1 MHVLPDR
8 LRKSNGN
15 TWTLFSTTLTLLLL
29 VGCSGIAGSGNK
41 DKYYVGGSVGGLE
54 AGESLTLREAVSSQS
69 LVVTTNGAFK
79 FAAAL
84 AGGSAYDVSV
94 SAQPAGKN
102 CTVTGGSGT
111 LAGRDV
117 TGIRVSCSA
126 TQAEPQALIV
136 GHQNTDPAV
145 IPAEWIARVKTD
157 LHVVYNHTSH
167 GSQLITGMRA
177 LAAFPAFA
185 GRYAWTNSTQ
195 GDSSSLSLRDR
206 GIPGKPD
213 LSQGDADSDGDG
225 IADWAEDTYAYLDKQ
240 ENYHVNVVMWSWCN
254 IGGHDIDRYLR
265 SMQWLIDQF
274 GEGGSHPR
282 AAEHPVK
289 FVFMTAHANGGGEGD
304 SSDSRNEQIRAYVR
318 DHKLILFDFSDIE
331 NYDPDGNYYLDKR
344 LTDALFYDNDPP
356 YDSGPRNGNWAV
368 EYLARHPGG
377 ELDQLVTG
385 NGVSGY
391 DGAGGCAHSDGPDNK
406 ARLNCVLKGRAAWY
420 LFARLAGW
428 DGR

>member
-1 MHVLPDR
+1 MAGHA
-8 LRKSNGN
+8 
-15 TWTLFSTTLTLLLL
+15 
-29 VGCSGIAGSGNK
+29 VG
-41 DKYYVGGSVGGLE
+41 DV
-54 AGESLTLREAVSSQS
+54 R
-69 LVVTTNGAFK
+69 VT
-79 FAAAL
+79 
-84 AGGSAYDVSV
+84 
-94 SAQPAGKN
+94 
-102 CTVTGGSGT
+102 CTQTS
-111 LAGRDV
+111 
-117 TGIRVSCSA
+117 
-126 TQAEPQALIV
+126 QALIV
-136 GHQNTDPAV
+136 GHEHTDPAA
-145 IPAEWIARVKTD
+145 IPAEWIARVKAD

-185 GRYAWTNSTQ
+185 GRYAWTNDTM
-195 GDSSSLSLRDR
+195 GDADHLSLRDR

-213 LSQGDADSDGDG
+213 LSQGDADSDNDG
-225 IADWAEDTYAYLDKQ
+225 IADWAEDTYAYLTNPD
-240 ENYHVNVVMWSWCN
+240 NYHVNVVMWSWCN

-304 SSDSRNEQIRAYVR
+304 SSDVRNEQIRAYVR

-368 EYLARHPGG
+368 EYLARHPGE

-385 NGVSGY
+385 AGVSGY
-391 DGAGGCAHSDGPDNK
+391 DGAGSCAHSDGPDNK